1 MIAKRIAIAERHT
14 ESARAM
20 QPTQYPIPFSSDEKL
35 IEIAEKQGTPLFV
48 HDEAAYERC
57 GREALAAPHAFGLR
71 VRYAMKANSHRAV
84 LRIFDRLG
92 IAIDASSVFEVQRA
106 LAAGI
111 APEKIQL
118 TSQEVQPAER
128 LRDLIAKGIA
138 YNATSLEQLRIFAGL
153 ECARATP
160 ISIRVNP
167 GLGSGHNN
175 RTNTAGRGAS
185 FGIWHSHLGEALK
198 IANEYGLKI
207 TRLHTH
213 VGSGSDWRVWQK
225 AARLTL
231 KIAAKM
237 PDIEVVNMGG
247 GYKIDRVR
255 PEKSIDLQSAF
266 KPVKKAFKEFAKE
279 TGRKLGLEIEPG
291 TYLAANSC
299 ILLARVEDVVDTGPK
314 GYEFLKINASMTE
327 LLRPMIYGAH
337 HPIRLLGKG
346 EATEGQYVVVGTTC
360 ESGDIFTPVERDPE
374 GIDTVNLPRAE
385 RGDYVAV
392 LGAGAYGLS
401 MSAKNYNS
409 RPICAEAMI
418 AADGSDRSI
427 TKRQAPEDIWSREL
441 D

>member
-1 MIAKRIAIAERHT
+1 
-14 ESARAM
+14 M
-20 QPTQYPIPFSSDEKL
+20 QFPIPFSSDEKL
-35 IEIAEKQGTPLFV
+35 IGIAEKHGTPLFV
-48 HDEAAYERC
+48 HDEAAYKRC
-57 GREALAAPHAFGLR
+57 GREALAAPHAFGLS
-71 VRYAMKANSHRAV
+71 VRYAMKANSHRVV
-84 LRIFDRLG
+84 LRIFDKLG
-92 IAIDASSVFEVQRA
+92 IAIDASSIYEVERA

-111 APEKIQL
+111 APAKIQL
-118 TSQEVQPAER
+118 TSQEVQPAEV
-128 LRDLIAKGIA
+128 LRELIAKGIA
-138 YNATSLEQLRIFAGL
+138 YNATSLEQLRIFATL
-153 ECARATP
+153 DEAKNTP

-185 FGIWHSHLGEALK
+185 FGIWHSHLKEVLQIAADNQLK
-198 IANEYGLKI
+198 IE
-207 TRLHTH
+207 RLHTH

-225 AARLTL
+225 AALLTL

-237 PDIEVVNMGG
+237 PDINTVNMGG

-255 PEKSIDLQSAF
+255 PEKSIDLQDAF
-266 KPVKKAFKEFAKE
+266 KPVKKAFKDFAKE

-299 ILLARVEDVVDTGPK
+299 ILLARVEDICDTGLK
-314 GYEFLKINASMTE
+314 GYEFLKINGSMTE

-346 EATEGQYVVVGTTC
+346 EETEADYVVVGTTC
-360 ESGDIFTPVERDPE
+360 ESGDIFTPVECDPE
-374 GIDTVNLPRAE
+374 GIDTVKLPRAQ
-385 RGDYVAV
+385 RGDFVAV

-409 RPICAEAMI
+409 RPICAEVMI
-418 AADGSDRSI
+418 GNDGAERLI
-427 TKRQAPEDIWSREL
+427 TKRQKVEELWAREM

>member
-1 MIAKRIAIAERHT
+1 MKHKT
-14 ESARAM
+14 GS
-20 QPTQYPIPFSSDEKL
+20 TQFKLPFSTDARL
-35 IEIAEKQGTPLFV
+35 IEIAERYGTPLFV

-57 GREALAAPHAFGLR
+57 GREALAAPHAFGLS

-92 IAIDASSVFEVQRA
+92 IGIDASSIYEVRRA

-111 APEKIQL
+111 APDKIQL

-128 LRDLIAKGIA
+128 LRELIAQGIA
-138 YNATSLEQLRIFAGL
+138 YNATSLEQLRVFASL
-153 ECARATP
+153 DCAPTTP

-185 FGIWHSHLGEALK
+185 FGIWHSHLGEVLK
-198 IANEYGLKI
+198 IANESKLKI

-237 PDIEVVNMGG
+237 PDIEIVNMGG

-266 KPVKKAFKEFAKE
+266 KPVKKAFREFARQ

-299 ILLARVEDVVDTGPK
+299 ILLARVEDVTDTGPK
-314 GYEFLKINASMTE
+314 GYQFLKINGSMTE

-337 HPIRLLGKG
+337 HPIRLLGRG
-346 EATEGQYVVVGTTC
+346 EKTEADYVVVGTTC

-385 RGDYVAV
+385 RGDTVAI

-409 RPICAEAMI
+409 RPICAEVMI
-418 AADGSDRSI
+418 AADGADRLI
-427 TKRQAPEDIWSREL
+427 TKRQKPEEIWSREL